1 MKRIRKDCLKNMIA
15 EPMAMWDEK
24 SEQGEPCDSRSIN
37 LAKQNSAQQKKD
49 SALSW
54 GVGFG
59 AGSYVK
65 KAQNRKLTEAATANR
80 KSLVVAGP
88 NYNSDNESKAQEGLS
103 DSGNRRQRVREEV
116 NREAKNWQQ

>member
-1 MKRIRKDCLKNMIA
+1 M
-15 EPMAMWDEK
+15 
-24 SEQGEPCDSRSIN
+24 
-37 LAKQNSAQQKKD
+37 
-49 SALSW
+49 SW

-59 AGSYVK
+59 AASNVK

-88 NYNSDNESKAQEGLS
+88 NYNSDNESKAQDGSNLG